1 MGHEHG
7 PQHEGCQAR
16 SLESAVEQS
25 ARQRAEAK
33 GGKVMNKIGRFIVG
47 SSLLIAS
54 ATVLYSFTDV
64 QAGCQKQPIGSAQEA
79 VTGNG
84 FVCPGPGG
92 VSARVEASGLTPGN
106 AYTLWFIYV
115 PDGAA
120 CAADEAKC
128 FGANGTGGD
137 QNAVPTEAFGR
148 LSDVVAPKNGKA
160 TVSGEVPGLQLSKG
174 SQVWLL
180 MNGHGAL
187 NTSDNLARARQ
198 LLTPEDPSVGAPNL
212 GVLSLPASDHAA
224 LTIFSF

>member
-1 MGHEHG
+1 MVEAIKVSGE
-7 PQHEGCQAR
+7 AR
-16 SLESAVEQS
+16 INRKTE
-25 ARQRAEAK
+25 REACMK
-33 GGKVMNKIGRFIVG
+33 NSRILRFLVSSSVLIVG
-47 SSLLIAS
+47 
-54 ATVLYSFTDV
+54 ATVLCSFTDA

-120 CAADEAKC
+120 CAADEATC

-137 QNAVPTEAFGR
+137 KSAVPAEAFGR

-180 MNGHGAL
+180 MNGHGPL

-198 LLTPEDPSVGAPNL
+198 LLTPEDPTVGAPNL
-212 GVLSLPASDHAA
+212 GVLSLPAADHAA

>member
-1 MGHEHG
+1 MK
-7 PQHEGCQAR
+7 R
-16 SLESAVEQS
+16 
-25 ARQRAEAK
+25 
-33 GGKVMNKIGRFIVG
+33 IDRFIIS

-54 ATVLYSFTDV
+54 AAVLCSFTDV

-79 VTGNG
+79 ITGNG
-84 FVCPGPGG
+84 FVCPGRDG
-92 VSARVEASGLTPGN
+92 VSARLEARGLTPGN

-120 CAADEAKC
+120 CAADLAAC

-148 LSDVVAPKNGKA
+148 LTDVVAPKDGKA
-160 TVSGEVPGLQLSKG
+160 TVAGEVPGLQLSNG

-180 MNGHGAL
+180 LNGHGPL

>member
-1 MGHEHG
+1 MKRIE
-7 PQHEGCQAR
+7 
-16 SLESAVEQS
+16 
-25 ARQRAEAK
+25 
-33 GGKVMNKIGRFIVG
+33 RFIISG
-47 SSLLIAS
+47 SLLIAS
-54 ATVLYSFTDV
+54 ATVLCSFADA
-64 QAGCQKQPIGSAQEA
+64 QAKCQKQPIGSAQEA
-79 VTGNG
+79 VTGSG

-92 VSARVEASGLTPGN
+92 VSARLEASGLTPGN

-120 CAADEAKC
+120 CAADEATC

-137 QNAVPTEAFGR
+137 KNAVPTEAFGR

-160 TVSGEVPGLQLSKG
+160 TVSGDVPGLQLSKG

-180 MNGHGAL
+180 LNGHGAL

>member
-1 MGHEHG
+1 MKNL
-7 PQHEGCQAR
+7 R
-16 SLESAVEQS
+16 IL
-25 ARQRAEAK
+25 
-33 GGKVMNKIGRFIVG
+33 RFLVS

-54 ATVLYSFTDV
+54 ATVLCSFTDV
-64 QAGCQKQPIGSAQEA
+64 QADCQKQPIGSAQEA
-79 VTGNG
+79 VTGQG

-92 VSARVEASGLTPGN
+92 VSARLEARGLTPGN

-120 CAADEAKC
+120 CAADEATC

-137 QNAVPTEAFGR
+137 QSAVPAEAFGR
-148 LSDVVAPKNGKA
+148 LSDVVAPSNGKA
-160 TVSGEVPGLQLSKG
+160 TVSGDVPGLQLSTG

-180 MNGHGAL
+180 LNGHGAL
-187 NTSDNLARARQ
+187 KSDNLARARQ
-198 LLTPEDPSVGAPNL
+198 LLTPEDPTVGAPNL